1 MKILSCNKYDEQKIY
16 ELIKRTRENDY
27 FSFQELLNIFNN
39 KLISS
44 AREINSSDAYET
56 LLSKFMECIIKMPLD
71 ETLKNHTLIN
81 YIYSSIKKCKI
92 RAIYETHNL
101 VNFTDK
107 TYIYDLSNDLISID
121 EYNDEFYYI
130 INELNQR
137 EKDILSLYYKY
148 KFTEQEIGDR
158 LHISKQ
164 AVSKR
169 KKKSLSKLRH
179 FLS

>member
-1 MKILSCNKYDEQKIY
+1 MNQYLDGLNTGTVDPDETLPKLKEALDKGVRIAISTGRVYPTIEIYSKLLGINVDVICSNGAYIKERDSGDVVLQSTLGEKLFNKIY

-44 AREINSSDAYET
+44 AKEINSSDAYET

-92 RAIYETHNL
+92 RAIYETHN
-101 VNFTDK
+101 
-107 TYIYDLSNDLISID
+107 
-121 EYNDEFYYI
+121 
-130 INELNQR
+130 
-137 EKDILSLYYKY
+137 
-148 KFTEQEIGDR
+148 
-158 LHISKQ
+158 
-164 AVSKR
+164 
-169 KKKSLSKLRH
+169 
-179 FLS
+179 